1 MSETTHLDRRR
12 VLQAGAWSVPV
23 ISVAAAAPSL
33 AASSNLRTVTGT
45 LTWGVKQSFR
55 SYVINM
61 PISQGTITLSGG
73 VTQTGGDASPFVWP
87 AGSGTVADDGG
98 VSVQYGGSV
107 RFLKHDGELDVTI
120 SEPLL
125 TVAPNGSGT
134 ISVTHTT
141 PEGTSNPVL
150 ALVNSVVVNDAGSA
164 VDVSNG
170 DPSADADGSATILAE
185 TGVPVFTA
193 VISGSESVFYEAG
206 AQMNAFSTALTS
218 G

>member
-1 MSETTHLDRRR
+1 MSIATPVDRRK
-12 VLQAGAWSVPV
+12 VLQAGAWTVPV
-23 ISVAAAAPSL
+23 ISVAAAAPAL
-33 AASSNLRTVTGT
+33 AASSSSRSVTGT

-61 PISQGTITLSGG
+61 PISQGTITLSEG
-73 VTQTGGDASPFVWP
+73 VTQTGGAASPFVWP
-87 AGSGTVADDGG
+87 AGVGTVDEAGT
-98 VSVQYGGSV
+98 VNVQYGGSV

-125 TVAPNGSGT
+125 TVAADGTGT

-150 ALVNSVVVNDAGSA
+150 ALVNSAEPNDDGSVVT
-164 VDVSNG
+164 VSNG
-170 DPSADADGSATILAE
+170 DPANDRDGSATVLAD

-193 VISGSESVFYEAG
+193 VINGRESVFYEEG
-206 AQMNAFSTALTS
+206 AEMNAFETTLTEA
-218 G
+218 